1 MLKIG
6 YVVNADV
13 HDKTQ
18 WSGTIYNL
26 YNILSKNYEVE
37 PILLETKGLDKY
49 YYIKQRVKQKLTKK
63 SSTTMMVSYS
73 KLKSKKLNNIL
84 QQSGEKYDVL
94 FFPANSVAAAFV
106 NTNIPIVYLSDATFH
121 VMIDYYLFNLDE
133 SSIENGN
140 MVEKRALENANQI
153 IYASDWAKNDA
164 ITYYGINEN
173 KINVL
178 PFGANLIDKY
188 NKKSFEP
195 NKEMNLL
202 FVGVEW
208 ERKGADVAL
217 ECLDYLNQHSKSKY
231 KLTIIGL
238 ENPGTI
244 NTDNVNFVGF
254 LNKNNQEDY
263 NKMIKYYQESD
274 IFILPTRAECA
285 GIVFSEASMYGLPIV
300 TYDTGG
306 IQSYVEEGVNG
317 FRLQLDKRGKDFAEK
332 IEYICNED
340 TYLTF
345 SKNSRNKYENSLN
358 WDKWLET
365 CDEVIKKC
373 LMIKRGNQ

>member
-18 WSGTIYNL
+18 WSGTIFNL

-37 PILLETKGLDKY
+37 PIVLETKGLDRW
-49 YYIKQRVKQKLTKK
+49 YYIKQRFKQILTKK
-63 SSTTMMVSYS
+63 SSTNMMVSYS
-73 KLKSKKLNNIL
+73 KFKSRKLNNIL
-84 QQSGEKYDVL
+84 QQSEKEYDIL

-106 NTNIPIVYLSDATFH
+106 NTNLPIVYLSDATFH
-121 VMIDYYLFNLDE
+121 AMINYYLFNLDE
-133 SSIENGN
+133 GSIENGN
-140 MVEKRALENANQI
+140 IVEKNALVNANQI
-153 IYASDWAKNDA
+153 IYASDWSKNDA
-164 ITYYGINEN
+164 MNYYGINEN

-188 NKKSFEP
+188 NKKSFES
-195 NKEMNLL
+195 NKEINLL

-208 ERKGADVAL
+208 ERKGADIAL
-217 ECLDYLNQHSKSKY
+217 ECLEYLNQHSGAKY

-238 ENPGTI
+238 ENPGNI
-244 NTDNVNFVGF
+244 SIDNVNFVGF

-263 NKMIKYYQESD
+263 DRLIKYYQESD

-285 GIVFSEASMYGLPIV
+285 GIVFSEASMYGIPIV

-306 IQSYVEEGVNG
+306 IQSYVEDGVNG
-317 FRLQLDKRGKDFAEK
+317 FRLPLDKRGKDFAEK
-332 IEYICNED
+332 IEYICNDSD
-340 TYLTF
+340 TYMTY
-345 SKNSRNKYENSLN
+345 SKNSRRKYENSLN
-358 WDKWLET
+358 WDKWLES
-365 CDEVIKKC
+365 CDQVIKKC
-373 LMIKRGNQ
+373 LND

>member
-13 HDKTQ
+13 NDKTQ
-18 WSGTIYNL
+18 WSGTIFNL
-26 YNILSKNYEVE
+26 YNILSKKYEVD
-37 PILLETKGLDKY
+37 PIVLETKGLDKWF
-49 YYIKQRVKQKLTKK
+49 YIKQRIKQILTKK
-63 SSTTMMVSYS
+63 SSTNMMVPYS
-73 KLKSKKLNNIL
+73 KLKSKKLTNLL
-84 QQSGEKYDVL
+84 QQSGKKYDIL

-121 VMIDYYLFNLDE
+121 AMINYYLFNLDE
-133 SSIENGN
+133 RSIINGN
-140 MVEKRALENANQI
+140 TVEKQALVNSNQI
-153 IYASDWAKNDA
+153 IYASDWAKDDA
-164 ITYYGINEN
+164 ISYYGINVN

-188 NKKSFEP
+188 FKKSFEP
-195 NKEMNLL
+195 NKQINLL

-208 ERKGADVAL
+208 ERKGADIAL
-217 ECLDYLNQHSKSKY
+217 ECLDYLNRHTDTKY

-238 ENPGTI
+238 DNPGTI
-244 NTDNVNFVGF
+244 KNDQVQFVGF

-263 NKMIKYYQESD
+263 DRLIKYYQESD

-306 IQSYVEEGVNG
+306 IQSYVEDEVNG
-317 FRLQLDKRGKDFAEK
+317 FRLPLEKKGKEFAEK
-332 IEYICNED
+332 VEYICNDRD

-345 SKNSRNKYENSLN
+345 SKNSRTKYENSLN
-358 WDKWLET
+358 WDKWLES
-365 CDEVIKKC
+365 CDQVIKKC
-373 LMIKRGNQ
+373 LDD